1 MENQSLGTNFLIT
14 ELMIVFEQSP
24 DRIRTELLNSP
35 KLSDETFASIRDFI
49 YSKTG
54 IYFPEKKKYLIE
66 GRLAKRLQSLNIAQF
81 EDYLYLL
88 KYGQNRDGEFESLC
102 NIVTINE
109 TSFFRNE
116 AQMIAFHQ
124 KLAGEIIDGK
134 KVQGA
139 RSLRI
144 WSAACS
150 SGEEPYTLAMLY
162 LEHLKPRYP
171 GLHVEIIGT
180 DINTAVVDMARAG
193 EYSHYAI
200 RSLPELYVKKYFDN
214 NNGLFRLRPEVKEL
228 VRFEYNNLI
237 DHQMMRQMSH
247 FDFIFCSNVLIYFDM
262 KAKIQ
267 VVGDLYDSLNRGG
280 YLFIGSSEMLH
291 RISNA
296 FKIVSFPKTTVY
308 KKE

>member
-1 MENQSLGTNFLIT
+1 
-14 ELMIVFEQSP
+14 MIVFEQVP
-24 DRIRTELLNSP
+24 DRIRTEISSVP
-35 KLSDETFASIRDFI
+35 KLSDETFALLRDFI

-66 GRLAKRLQSLNIAQF
+66 GRLAKRLQFLNITTF
-81 EDYLYLL
+81 EDYLHLL
-88 KYGQNRDGEFESLC
+88 KYGQQKENEFGILC
-102 NIVTINE
+102 NTVTINE
-109 TSFFRNE
+109 TSFYRNE
-116 AQMIAFHQ
+116 AQMVAFHQ
-124 KLAGEIIDGK
+124 KLAGEVIEAK
-134 KVQGA
+134 KTVGT
-139 RSLRI
+139 RILKI

-150 SGEEPYTLAMLY
+150 SGEEPYTLAMLF

-171 GLHVEIIGT
+171 DLHIEIVGT
-180 DINTAVVDMARAG
+180 DINTAVVDMARAA

-214 NNGLFRLRPEVKEL
+214 NNGLYRLRPEVKEL
-228 VRFEYNNLI
+228 VRFEYKNLI
-237 DHQMMRQMSH
+237 DHQTMRQMTH
-247 FDFIFCSNVLIYFDM
+247 FDFIFCSNVLIYFDQ

-296 FKIVSFPKTTVY
+296 FKIVSFPKMTVY

>member
-1 MENQSLGTNFLIT
+1 MNHLKREP
-14 ELMIVFEQSP
+14 MIVLEQTP
-24 DRIRTELLNSP
+24 DRIRIELTPYP
-35 KLSDETFASIRDFI
+35 KLSDETFALLRDFI

-66 GRLAKRLQSLNIAQF
+66 GRLAKRLQLLNITQF
-81 EDYLYLL
+81 EDYLHLL
-88 KYGQNRDGEFESLC
+88 KYGSQKENEFEALC

-116 AQMIAFHQ
+116 AQMNAFQQ
-124 KLAGEIIDGK
+124 KLAGEIIDARK
-134 KVQGA
+134 TQGG

-171 GLHVEIIGT
+171 DLHIEIIGT

-200 RSLPELYVKKYFDN
+200 RSLPELYVKKYFDDH
-214 NNGLFRLRPEVKEL
+214 NGLFRLRAEVKEL
-228 VRFEYNNLI
+228 VRFEYKNLI
-237 DHQMMRQMSH
+237 DHQMMRQMKH
-247 FDFIFCSNVLIYFDM
+247 FDFIFCSNVLIYFDL
-262 KAKIQ
+262 KSKIQ

>member
-1 MENQSLGTNFLIT
+1 MIT
-14 ELMIVFEQSP
+14 ESMIVLEQSP
-24 DRIRTELLNSP
+24 DRIRSELLTSP
-35 KLSDETFASIRDFI
+35 KLSDETFALLRDFI

-66 GRLAKRLQSLNIAQF
+66 GRIAKRLQSLNVPQF

-88 KYGQNRDGEFESLC
+88 KYGQHRESEFESLC

-116 AQMIAFHQ
+116 AQMNVFQQ
-124 KLAGEIIDGK
+124 KLAGEIIDAK
-134 KVQGA
+134 KAQGG
-139 RSLRI
+139 RNLRI

-171 GLHVEIIGT
+171 GLHIEIIAT
-180 DINTAVVDMARAG
+180 DINTAVVDMARTG

-200 RSLPELYVKKYFDN
+200 RSLPEIYVNKYFDN
-214 NNGLFRLRPEVKEL
+214 SNGLFRLRPEVKEL

-237 DHQMMRQMSH
+237 DHQMMRQMTH
-247 FDFIFCSNVLIYFDM
+247 FDFIFCSNVLIYFDL

-267 VVGDLYDSLNRGG
+267 VVGDLFDSLNRGG

-291 RISNA
+291 RISSA

>member
-1 MENQSLGTNFLIT
+1 
-14 ELMIVFEQSP
+14 MIVLEQSP
-24 DRIRTELLNSP
+24 DRIRSELLTSP
-35 KLSDETFASIRDFI
+35 KLSDETFALLRDFI

-66 GRLAKRLQSLNIAQF
+66 GRIAKRLQSLNVPQF

-88 KYGQNRDGEFESLC
+88 KYGQHRESEFESLC

-116 AQMIAFHQ
+116 AQMNVFQQ
-124 KLAGEIIDGK
+124 KLAGEIIDAK
-134 KVQGA
+134 KAQGG
-139 RSLRI
+139 RNLRI

-171 GLHVEIIGT
+171 GLHIEIIAT
-180 DINTAVVDMARAG
+180 DINTAVVDMARTG

-200 RSLPELYVKKYFDN
+200 RSLPEIYVNKYFDN
-214 NNGLFRLRPEVKEL
+214 SNGLFRLRPEVKEL

-237 DHQMMRQMSH
+237 DHQMMRQMTH
-247 FDFIFCSNVLIYFDM
+247 FDFIFCSNVLIYFDL

-267 VVGDLYDSLNRGG
+267 VVGDLFDSLNRGG

-291 RISNA
+291 RISSA

>member
-1 MENQSLGTNFLIT
+1 M
-14 ELMIVFEQSP
+14 VFEQTP
-24 DRIRTELLNSP
+24 DRIRTELVPSP
-35 KLSDETFASIRDFI
+35 KLTDVTFALLRDFI
-49 YSKTG
+49 YSRTG
-54 IYFPEKKKYLIE
+54 IFFPEKKKYLIE
-66 GRLAKRLQSLNIAQF
+66 GRLAKRLQLLKITQF

-88 KYGQNRDGEFESLC
+88 KYGQQRNDEFEALC

-116 AQMIAFHQ
+116 AQMNAFQQ
-124 KLAGEIIDGK
+124 KLAGEIIEAK
-134 KVQGA
+134 KTQGG

-171 GLHVEIIGT
+171 GLNIEIIGT
-180 DINTAVVDMARAG
+180 DICTTVVEMARTA
-193 EYSHYAI
+193 EYSNYAI
-200 RSLPELYVKKYFDN
+200 RSLPEVYVKKYFDHY
-214 NNGLFRLRPEVKEL
+214 NGVYRLKTEVKDL
-228 VRFEYNNLI
+228 VQFNYNNLI
-237 DHQMMRQMSH
+237 DHHMMRQMTH
-247 FDFIFCSNVLIYFDM
+247 FDFIFCSNVLIYFDL
-262 KAKIQ
+262 KSKIQ

-291 RISNA
+291 RITNA

>member
-1 MENQSLGTNFLIT
+1 
-14 ELMIVFEQSP
+14 MIVFEQVP
-24 DRIRTELLNSP
+24 DRIRIELSSAP
-35 KLSDETFASIRDFI
+35 KLSDETFAMLRDFI

-54 IYFPEKKKYLIE
+54 IYFPEKKKYLVE
-66 GRLAKRLQSLNIAQF
+66 GRLAKRLQLLKIAHF
-81 EDYLYLL
+81 EDYLQLL
-88 KYGQNRDGEFESLC
+88 KYGQQRENEFEFLC
-102 NIVTINE
+102 NTVTINE

-116 AQMIAFHQ
+116 AQMNAFYQ
-124 KLAGEIIDGK
+124 KFAVEIIEAK
-134 KVQGA
+134 KMFGT

-150 SGEEPYTLAMLY
+150 SGEEPYTLAMLC

-171 GLHVEIIGT
+171 DLHVEIIGT
-180 DINTAVVDMARAG
+180 DINTAVIDMARSA

-214 NNGLFRLRPEVKEL
+214 NNGLFRLRKEVKEL
-228 VRFEYNNLI
+228 VQFEYKNLI
-237 DHQMMRQMSH
+237 EHQMMRQMTH
-247 FDFIFCSNVLIYFDM
+247 FDFIFCSNVLIYFDQ

-291 RISNA
+291 KISNA
-296 FKIVSFPKTTVY
+296 FKLVSFPKMTVY